1 MKFWTRYSTIALI
14 VVIGALLPVLA
25 ALQYH
30 WLGEISRFEQQHMRA
45 NLQSAARRF
54 SIEFDAELARLYQ
67 TLHLKTTRLDDIAGS
82 ITSDYQKWAQSFPY
96 PELVKAVYWV
106 EVFAETKPTIRQV
119 DLDAGVFRDI
129 DWPAELEPV
138 RDVFLVPGSVNPLQD
153 AVSALVV
160 HQHGTEP
167 VPWAVVVLD
176 LDVIAGPFLTDR
188 VTLFAGDTP
197 IDFDAI
203 VVGHDAHDK
212 VFHTSDRQLSAE
224 ELIAYEAVAS
234 APVFG
239 LHTRD
244 FRLDW
249 IEALPTAATDHRWR
263 LYIRHKPGALAAAVG
278 AMRARNFAVS
288 FGILMLLAGSILV
301 LVLTTRRSQRWARL
315 QLEYVARIAHELRTP
330 LAVIGV
336 ASENLADS
344 VVSDLPTARKYGEMI
359 NKESR
364 RLSKVVESALLH
376 SKLESGAAKDMER
389 QPVRIAEI
397 IEAALGESDVSG
409 AAVVKHVADEL
420 PAVMGDGAA
429 LKSALQNLFANAVK
443 HSSKPASISVSVK
456 AAEGRDGSAIEI
468 AIEDHGPGI
477 PASDLPHI
485 FEPFYRGRQARGDQI
500 EGSGIG
506 LSLVKHVIDAHGGT
520 IEVTS
525 PEGGGSRFTLL
536 LPAGV

>member
-1 MKFWTRYSTIALI
+1 
-14 VVIGALLPVLA
+14 
-25 ALQYH
+25 
-30 WLGEISRFEQQHMRA
+30 MRA

-54 SIEFDAELARLYQ
+54 SIDFDAELANLYQ
-67 TLHLKTTRLDDIAGS
+67 ALHVRTARLDDPAS
-82 ITSDYQKWAQSFPY
+82 AMASDYQKWAQSFPY
-96 PELVKAVYWV
+96 PELVKEVYWV
-106 EVFAETKPTIRQV
+106 EVFAEVKPTIRQV
-119 DLDAGVFRDI
+119 DLDAGIFRDI

-153 AVSALVV
+153 SVSALVV
-160 HQHGTEP
+160 PQHGTEP

-176 LDVIAGPFLTDR
+176 LDVIAGRFLTDR
-188 VTLFAGDTP
+188 VNLFAGDTP
-197 IDFDAI
+197 IDFDAT
-203 VVGHDAHDK
+203 VVGYDARDK
-212 VFHTSDRQLSAE
+212 VFHISDPHLSAE

-234 APVFG
+234 ASVFG

-244 FRLDW
+244 FRFDW
-249 IEALPTAATDHRWR
+249 IEALPTAATEHQWR

-278 AMRARNFAVS
+278 AMRARNLAVS
-288 FGILMLLAGSILV
+288 FGSLMLLAGSILV

-376 SKLESGAAKDMER
+376 SKFESGAAKDLER

-397 IEAALGESDVSG
+397 IKAALGETDVSG

-420 PAVMGDGAA
+420 PDVMGDGAA

-456 AAEGRDGSAIEI
+456 AAEGLDGSAIEI

-477 PASDLPHI
+477 PASDLPYI
-485 FEPFYRGRQARGDQI
+485 FEPFYRGRQARDEQI

-520 IEVTS
+520 IEVES
-525 PEGGGSRFTLL
+525 PEGGGCRFTLL
-536 LPAGV
+536 LPAGA